1 MNLIEGEKIITT
13 TDNNIIVLTTHRIR
27 STNSL
32 SWGHRETT
40 SIMLDMVSSIKTT
53 DNSYPMLLVITAI
66 IGIGGLILGNQ
77 NHSSYGV
84 SFGVVLAVI
93 FVSIYFAT
101 RKHVCVIAS
110 SGGSRIA
117 FVTLNMSHDSLI
129 SFIDKVEEAKYRN
142 TTAGMRG
149 QHRNRLDC

>member
-13 TDNNIIVLTTHRIR
+13 TDNNVIILTTHRIR

-32 SWGHRETT
+32 GWGHRETT

-53 DNSYPMLLVITAI
+53 YNSYPLLLVIAAI
-66 IGIGGLILGNQ
+66 IGIGGFIVGNQ
-77 NHSSYGV
+77 HNSSYAV
-84 SFGVVLAVI
+84 SFTVVLSVI
-93 FVSIYFAT
+93 LVSIYFLT

-117 FVTLNMSHDSLI
+117 FATSNLSHDSLI
-129 SFIDKVEEAKYRN
+129 NFIDSVEEAKYRSSLR
-142 TTAGMRG
+142 A
-149 QHRNRLDC
+149 LV